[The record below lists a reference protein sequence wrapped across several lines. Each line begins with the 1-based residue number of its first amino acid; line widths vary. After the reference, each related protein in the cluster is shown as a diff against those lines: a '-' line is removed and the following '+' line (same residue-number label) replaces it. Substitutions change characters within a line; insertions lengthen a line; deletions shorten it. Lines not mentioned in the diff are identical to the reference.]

1 MPKDL
6 KEMND
11 EMKGQLAYEGYA
23 EYTDWKSLASGCS
36 LPQWKELPQNIQN
49 AWIYSAKEL
58 LLLFN
63 D

>member
-23 EYTDWKSLASGCS
+23 EYTDWKPLATGCS
-36 LPQWKELPQNIQN
+36 LPQWKVLQ
-49 AWIYSAKEL
+49 
-58 LLLFN
+58 
-63 D
+63 